1 LIYTLSNVS
10 GAMSGPSG
18 RNGKGRMRMVSFALP
33 DALYDLIREAM
44 RECRVANRSQ
54 FLRMA
59 VARGIVEIM
68 RERGVG

>member
-1 LIYTLSNVS
+1 
-10 GAMSGPSG
+10 MSGPNG
-18 RNGKGRMRMVSFALP
+18 RNGRGRMRMVSFALP

-44 RECRVANRSQ
+44 QACGVTNRSQ

-59 VARGIVEIM
+59 VARGIAEIM